1 MDPRADLWL
10 ENLVAERDGAEL
22 YERLAASE
30 RDPARAKSFQELAA
44 GERRHA
50 DVWARKL
57 NKEGV
62 SLPPHR
68 SSGRTRVL
76 AFLARRLGTRAILPL
91 IVDAELGD
99 AEKYTQQGGDAAA
112 LAEEERGHEAVLK
125 QMSSGTSDSRGLIL
139 RRERWHRMGH
149 MGSLRAAVFGMN
161 DGLVSNLALVL
172 GVAGAGVSEH
182 ALRMTGLAGLLAGG
196 CSMAVGELTS
206 VSSQRD
212 VLARQI
218 ALERREIEE
227 APEEEKAELI
237 LIYAQ
242 KGLSAEQASALATQ
256 MMKNPEQA
264 LDTLVREELGLDP
277 TNLGSPWAA
286 AGSSL
291 VTFAVGA
298 LIPVL
303 PFFFAPARLAT
314 WISVGLAIVTL
325 AIVGTGLGFLSGTS
339 PFKSALRMVALAV
352 AAAAVTNLVGR
363 AFGAALS

>member
-1 MDPRADLWL
+1 MDSRADLWL

-22 YERLAASE
+22 YEKLAAAE
-30 RDPARAKSFQELAA
+30 RDPARAKSFRELAA

-50 DVWARKL
+50 DIWARKL

-76 AFLARRLGTRAILPL
+76 AFLARSLGTRAVLPL
-91 IVDAELGD
+91 ILDAELDD
-99 AEKYTQQGGDAAA
+99 ADKYAKQGGDASA

-125 QMSSGTSDSRGLIL
+125 QMSTGPSDPRGLIL
-139 RRERWHRMGH
+139 RRERWHRLGRL
-149 MGSLRAAVFGMN
+149 GSLRAAVFGMN

-182 ALRMTGLAGLLAGG
+182 ALRMTGLAGLLAGA

-212 VLARQI
+212 VSVRQI
-218 ALERREIEE
+218 ALERRELEE
-227 APEEEKAELI
+227 APEEEKAELT
-237 LIYAQ
+237 LLYTQ
-242 KGLSAEQASALATQ
+242 KGLSAEQASAVASQ

-277 TNLGSPWAA
+277 NDLGSPWAA

-291 VTFAVGA
+291 VTFAIGA

-314 WISVGLAIVTL
+314 WMSGGFAVATL
-325 AIVGTGLGFLSGTS
+325 VIVGAGLGFLSGTS
-339 PFKSALRMVALAV
+339 PFKSALRMAGLAI